1 MTSFCCASLSSL
13 VRGCLLL
20 AFTVQVWLF
29 DAPVASAQ
37 LLAQTGAIKTGLGW
51 GLVGLALLLGL
62 IVVCRPAGRNKV
74 VRKRLERIQK

>member
-1 MTSFCCASLSSL
+1 MTSLCSLLRRCAFF
-13 VRGCLLL
+13 
-20 AFTVQVWLF
+20 AFAVQVWLF

-37 LLAQTGAIKTGLGW
+37 LLAQTGTVKTALGW

-74 VRKRLERIQK
+74 VRKRMERIQKRDE